1 MLKAIDYFGNK
12 EFAKAAEHFTKHLK
26 LCKDDEEK
34 FLINESISIC
44 YYNMKEGKKCMKILD
59 KMKKLMKSD
68 NEKYK
73 VYLSLGKCEYLLVY
87 I

>member
-1 MLKAIDYFGNK
+1 
-12 EFAKAAEHFTKHLK
+12 
-26 LCKDDEEK
+26 
-34 FLINESISIC
+34 
-44 YYNMKEGKKCMKILD
+44 MKILD